1 MLGMERLQRRRRLRR
16 DADDYGIYGYA
27 PGQTRKAHR
36 IAWTHAYGEL
46 PPHLLVCHRCDNP
59 PCVNPRRLFLGT
71 HADNIRDKV
80 RKGRANQERENN
92 NHSRVTRKTAAEIRR
107 LKAERVPQRQIAQ
120 RFDISESL
128 VSLIVNNKA
137 WVD

>member
-1 MLGMERLQRRRRLRR
+1 
-16 DADDYGIYGYA
+16 
-27 PGQTRKAHR
+27 
-36 IAWTHAYGEL
+36 
-46 PPHLLVCHRCDNP
+46 
-59 PCVNPRRLFLGT
+59 VNPRRLFLGT